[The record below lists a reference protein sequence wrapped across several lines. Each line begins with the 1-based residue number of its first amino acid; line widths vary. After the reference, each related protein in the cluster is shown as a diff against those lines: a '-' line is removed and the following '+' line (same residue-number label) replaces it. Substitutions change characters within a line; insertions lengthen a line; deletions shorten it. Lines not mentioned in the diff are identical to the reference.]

1 MFRVCSLLELFDI
14 DVSAYLNNMQSEDV
28 LFALYTACLDPALLL
43 SIQSLYYAVI
53 NAVVEHLTAMGKYS
67 HWIVYILIVVCIPL
81 CS

>member
-28 LFALYTACLDPALLL
+28 LFALYIACLDPALLL
-43 SIQSLYYAVI
+43 SIQSLYYEVI
-53 NAVVEHLTAMGKYS
+53 NAVVEHLTAMGNYS